1 MIAEM
6 WLKFARFSGDDEAY
20 GINSSKQIYYANL
33 NYISV
38 SLITMSNFNITQ
50 LRLQNQ
56 SLVNPEFTSPADI
69 VRHMGAVQSQD
80 YTGGKWALGQRLKNA
95 TDDLIDKAL
104 ADGDIIRTH
113 VLRPTWHFVH
123 PADVRWMLE
132 LTAKRIQ
139 AAAASYHRQLQLD
152 KQILA
157 KCEKLIV
164 KALDGRQQMAREE
177 VAAFFNQH
185 GIATNEQRFVHIM
198 EHLELEQ
205 LVCSGGR
212 EGKRFTYALFDERV
226 PKTKQIDKAEAIAML
241 AERYFTSHG
250 PATIAD
256 FAWWSGLTN
265 TDAKAGLEA
274 VRSKLSSH
282 EVEGNTYWFMER
294 ETAGVKASTVSL
306 LPNYDEYIVS
316 YKDRGA
322 TIDAKHTG
330 KADPRGTIFNHTIL
344 INGKIEGLW
353 KRVIKKDTLEIELM
367 PFKALSQQNLK
378 AVEKAAK
385 AYGKFLGLK
394 QVEIA

>member
-1 MIAEM
+1 
-6 WLKFARFSGDDEAY
+6 
-20 GINSSKQIYYANL
+20 
-33 NYISV
+33 
-38 SLITMSNFNITQ
+38 
-50 LRLQNQ
+50 
-56 SLVNPEFTSPADI
+56 
-69 VRHMGAVQSQD
+69 
-80 YTGGKWALGQRLKNA
+80 
-95 TDDLIDKAL
+95 
-104 ADGDIIRTH
+104 

-123 PADVRWMLE
+123 PEDVKWMLE

-152 KQILA
+152 KQILT

-164 KALDGRQQMAREE
+164 KALDGRQQMARDEI
-177 VAAFFNQH
+177 AAFFNQH

-212 EGKRFTYALFDERV
+212 EGKQFTYALFEERV
-226 PKTKQIDKAEAIAML
+226 PKTKPIDKEEATATL
-241 AERYFTSHG
+241 ALRYFTSHG

-274 VRSKLSSH
+274 VKSKLSSH
-282 EVEGNTYWFMER
+282 AAEGNTYWFVER
-294 ETAGVKASTVSL
+294 EAAVIKTNKVQL

-316 YKDRGA
+316 YKDRSA
-322 TIDAKHTG
+322 TIDARHIS

-353 KRVIKKDTLEIELM
+353 KRAIKKNVLQIELT
-367 PFKALSQQNLK
+367 PFKTLSQQNLK

-385 AYGKFLGLK
+385 AYAKFLGLK
-394 QVEIA
+394 QVAIV

>member
-1 MIAEM
+1 MG
-6 WLKFARFSGDDEAY
+6 L
-20 GINSSKQIYYANL
+20 L
-33 NYISV
+33 
-38 SLITMSNFNITQ
+38 NITDI
-50 LRLQNQ
+50 RLQNQ
-56 SLVNPEFTSPADI
+56 HLVNTEFSNPAD
-69 VRHMGAVQSQD
+69 VVKSMGAVQSQD
-80 YTGGKWALGQRLKNA
+80 YNGAKWALGQRMKNA

-123 PADVRWMLE
+123 PADIRWMLE

-157 KCEKLIV
+157 KCENLIV
-164 KALDGRQQMAREE
+164 KALNGRQQMAREE

-226 PKTKQIDKAEAIAML
+226 PKTKPIDKAEAIAML

-274 VRSKLSSH
+274 VKSKLSSH
-282 EVEGNTYWFMER
+282 EADGNTYWFVER
-294 ETAGVKASTVSL
+294 EAAGVKTNMVQL

-322 TIDAKHTG
+322 TIDTKYIS

-353 KRVIKKDTLEIELM
+353 KRAIKKDALEVELT

-385 AYGKFLGLK
+385 AYAKFLGLRH
-394 QVEIA
+394 VIIV

>member
-1 MIAEM
+1 MTA
-6 WLKFARFSGDDEAY
+6 FS
-20 GINSSKQIYYANL
+20 
-33 NYISV
+33 
-38 SLITMSNFNITQ
+38 ITQ

-56 SLVNPEFTSPADI
+56 HLLNPEFTSPADI
-69 VRHMGAVQSQD
+69 VRHMGVVQSQD
-80 YTGGKWALGQRLKNA
+80 YTGAKWALGQRLKNA
-95 TDDLIDKAL
+95 TDDLIDKSL

-123 PADVRWMLE
+123 PEDVKWMLE

-152 KQILA
+152 KQILT

-164 KALDGRQQMAREE
+164 KALDGRQQMARDEI
-177 VAAFFNQH
+177 AAFFNQH

-212 EGKRFTYALFDERV
+212 EGKQFTYALFEERV
-226 PKTKQIDKAEAIAML
+226 PKTKPIDKEEATATL
-241 AERYFTSHG
+241 ALRYFTSHG

-274 VRSKLSSH
+274 VKSKLSSH
-282 EVEGNTYWFMER
+282 AAEGNTYWFVER
-294 ETAGVKASTVSL
+294 EAAVIKTNKVQL

-316 YKDRGA
+316 YKDRSA
-322 TIDAKHTG
+322 TIDARHIS

-353 KRVIKKDTLEIELM
+353 KRAIKKNVLQIELT
-367 PFKALSQQNLK
+367 PFKTLSQQNLK

-385 AYGKFLGLK
+385 AYAKFLGLK
-394 QVEIA
+394 QVAIV

>member
-1 MIAEM
+1 
-6 WLKFARFSGDDEAY
+6 
-20 GINSSKQIYYANL
+20 
-33 NYISV
+33 
-38 SLITMSNFNITQ
+38 
-50 LRLQNQ
+50 
-56 SLVNPEFTSPADI
+56 
-69 VRHMGAVQSQD
+69 
-80 YTGGKWALGQRLKNA
+80 
-95 TDDLIDKAL
+95 
-104 ADGDIIRTH
+104 
-113 VLRPTWHFVH
+113 
-123 PADVRWMLE
+123 MLE

-157 KCEKLIV
+157 KCEKLIL

-226 PKTKQIDKAEAIAML
+226 PKTKPIDKAEAIAML

-250 PATIAD
+250 PATVAD
-256 FAWWSGLTN
+256 FAWWGGLTN

-282 EVEGNTYWFMER
+282 EVDGNTYWFMER
-294 ETAGVKASTVSL
+294 ETAAVKTNMVEL

-316 YKDRGA
+316 YKDRSA
-322 TIDAKHTG
+322 TIDAKHIG
-330 KADPRGTIFNHTIL
+330 KVDPRGTIFSHTIL

-353 KRVIKKDTLEIELM
+353 KRVIKKDKLEIELM
-367 PFKALSQQNLK
+367 PFKALSLQNLK
-378 AVEKAAK
+378 AVEKAAR

>member
-1 MIAEM
+1 
-6 WLKFARFSGDDEAY
+6 
-20 GINSSKQIYYANL
+20 
-33 NYISV
+33 
-38 SLITMSNFNITQ
+38 MSNFSITR

-56 SLVNPEFTSPADI
+56 HLLNPEFTSPADI

-80 YTGGKWALGQRLKNA
+80 YAGAKWALGLRLKNA
-95 TDDLIDKAL
+95 TDGLIDKAL
-104 ADGDIIRTH
+104 ADGNIIRTH

-123 PADVRWMLE
+123 PEDVRWMLQ

-139 AAAASYHRQLQLD
+139 ATAASYHRQLQLD
-152 KQILA
+152 AQILA

-164 KALDGRQQMAREE
+164 KALNGKQQLARDEI
-177 VAAFFNQH
+177 AAFFNQH
-185 GIATNEQRFVHIM
+185 SIATNEQRFVHIM

-212 EGKRFTYALFDERV
+212 EGKQFTYALFDERV
-226 PKTKQIDKAEAIAML
+226 PKTKPLDKDEAIAML
-241 AERYFTSHG
+241 ALRYFTSHG
-250 PATIAD
+250 PATVAD

-274 VRSKLSSH
+274 IKSKLSSH
-282 EVEGNTYWFMER
+282 AVDGNTYWFMER
-294 ETAGVKASTVSL
+294 ETAVVKTNMIQL

-322 TIDAKHTG
+322 TIDAKHIG
-330 KADPRGTIFNHTIL
+330 KVDPRGTIFNHTIL

-353 KRVIKKDTLEIELM
+353 KRVIKKDVLEVELT

-385 AYGKFLGLK
+385 AYGRFLGLE
-394 QVEIA
+394 QITIV

>member
-1 MIAEM
+1 MIVETRVE
-6 WLKFARFSGDDEAY
+6 FFSVTRRKRTSE
-20 GINSSKQIYYANL
+20 INSSKQIYYANL

-38 SLITMSNFNITQ
+38 SLIAMSNFSITR

-56 SLVNPEFTSPADI
+56 HLLNPEFTSPADI
-69 VRHMGAVQSQD
+69 VRYMGAVQSQD
-80 YTGGKWALGQRLKNA
+80 YAGAKWALGLRLKNA
-95 TDDLIDKAL
+95 ADALIDKAL
-104 ADGDIIRTH
+104 ADGNIIRTH

-123 PADVRWMLE
+123 PEDVRWMLQ

-139 AAAASYHRQLQLD
+139 ATAASYHRQLQLD
-152 KQILA
+152 AQILA

-164 KALDGRQQMAREE
+164 KALKGRQQLARDEI
-177 VAAFFNQH
+177 AAFFNQH
-185 GIATNEQRFVHIM
+185 SVATNEQRFVHIM

-212 EGKRFTYALFDERV
+212 EGKQFTYALFDERV
-226 PKTKQIDKAEAIAML
+226 PKTKPLDKDEALATL

-250 PATIAD
+250 PATVAD

-274 VRSKLSSH
+274 IKSKLSSYA
-282 EVEGNTYWFMER
+282 VDGNTYWFMER
-294 ETAGVKASTVSL
+294 ETAVVKTNMIQL

-322 TIDAKHTG
+322 TIDAKHIG
-330 KADPRGTIFNHTIL
+330 KVDPRGTIFNHTIL

-353 KRVIKKDTLEIELM
+353 KRVIKKDVLEVELT

-385 AYGKFLGLK
+385 VYGRFLGLE
-394 QVEIA
+394 QVAMV